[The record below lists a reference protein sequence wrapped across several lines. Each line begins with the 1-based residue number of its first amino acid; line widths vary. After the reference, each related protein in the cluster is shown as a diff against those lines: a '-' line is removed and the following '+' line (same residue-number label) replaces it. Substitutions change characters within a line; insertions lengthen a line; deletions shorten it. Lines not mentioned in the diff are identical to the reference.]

1 MAPTVEG
8 RSYIDGKYVDCK
20 SGKTFTLLNP
30 ASGDKVGEIQIA
42 GEHEVELAVDAAERA
57 QPAWA
62 ALSSFERGAKLT
74 KWAALIREN
83 ATKLGELDGLAM
95 GRPVGG
101 NYDSMIAAQ
110 AIEYNAGLGQNVH
123 GHSSL
128 LSPGHMNF
136 TVKQPF
142 GVTAG
147 ITPWNVP
154 IIMVCFKVGPSL
166 AAGNSIIIKSSEKSP
181 LSGTYLAK
189 LATEAGIPDG
199 IFSCL
204 NGLGE
209 TGKLIS
215 EHMRIRK
222 ISFTGSTRT
231 GRHIMAAAAHSNL
244 KACTLELGGKSPTII
259 FEDADLEEA
268 VPACTF
274 SIAWNSGQIC
284 MANSRLYVHEKIYD
298 EFAKRFTAAFSQFK
312 QGDPLDKDVS
322 MGPQADEIQAKTV
335 QSYLDIGN
343 KDGKVLMGGEASK
356 AGKNFFMPTVYSDIP
371 ETSRIN
377 KEEVFG
383 PVVILHKFSD
393 EDDVVR
399 KANDTDYGLYAAVY
413 SQNIDRALRV
423 AKRLEAGTVGV
434 NCTSPSGAT
443 DMVFGGFKTSGV
455 GREGGPNAL
464 NAWLEEKSVVIKV
477 KGL

>member
-1 MAPTVEG
+1 MAPAVEG
-8 RSYIDGKYVDCK
+8 RSYINGKYVECK

-30 ASGDKVGEIQIA
+30 ANGDKVGEIQIA
-42 GEHEVELAVDAAERA
+42 GEHEVEMAVDAAEVA
-57 QPAWA
+57 QKAWA
-62 ALSSFERGAKLT
+62 DLSAADRAAKLN
-74 KWAALIREN
+74 KWAALVRDN
-83 ATKLGELDGLAM
+83 ASKLGELDGVAM
-95 GRPVGG
+95 GRPVSG
-101 NYDSMIAAQ
+101 NYDSMIAAN
-110 AIEYNAGLGQNVH
+110 AIEYNAGLAQNVH

-154 IIMVCFKVGPSL
+154 IIMVCFKVAPSL
-166 AAGNSIIIKSSEKSP
+166 AAGNAIIIKSSEKSP
-181 LSGTYLAK
+181 LTGTYLTK

-199 IFSCL
+199 LFSCL

-244 KACTLELGGKSPTII
+244 KAVTLELGGKSPTLI
-259 FEDADLEEA
+259 FDDADLDEA

-298 EFAKRFTAAFSQFK
+298 EFAKRFTASFSQFK
-312 QGDPLDKDVS
+312 QGDPLDKS
-322 MGPQADEIQAKTV
+322 TTMGPQADSIQAKAV
-335 QSYLDIGN
+335 QGYLDIG
-343 KDGKVLMGGEASK
+343 KQDGKVLLGGEKSK
-356 AGKNFFMPTVYSDIP
+356 EGENFFMPTVYSDIP
-371 ETSRIN
+371 ENSRIN

-383 PVVILHKFSD
+383 PVVILHKFSS
-393 EDDVVR
+393 ENDVVA
-399 KANDTDYGLYAAVY
+399 KANDTEYGLYAAVY

-434 NCTSPSGAT
+434 NCTSPSGGQ

-455 GREGGPNAL
+455 GREGGPNSL
-464 NAWLEEKSVVIKV
+464 NAWLEEKSVIIKV
-477 KGL
+477 KGF